1 MFLDKR
7 LELKVFGLYSKV
19 AEELDCKVQE
29 VDKVYSWYLDKV
41 YRSLKETDTV
51 QIFLKG
57 MGAFRANPACVSN
70 VLYTR
75 IHKPIHIGN
84 IMVNIPKHHTL
95 SKYKIMER
103 EYIKFYNAYQ
113 QAKAK
118 MNVLLELEP
127 YKKPMYYKQKVRL
140 NNFEESRLNKLYE
153 SVQRIHEAYRA
164 GNSECGQD
172 SRGVELQSL
181 EKIQFTK

>member
-1 MFLDKR
+1 MFLEKR

-19 AEELDCKVQE
+19 AEELNCKVQD

-41 YRSLKETDTV
+41 YRSLKDTNTV

-75 IHKPIHIGN
+75 IHKPIQMAN
-84 IMVNIPKHHTL
+84 VMVSIPKHHTL
-95 SKYKIMER
+95 RKFKIMEK
-103 EYIKFYNAYQ
+103 EHIKFHNAYQ
-113 QAKAK
+113 QAKDK
-118 MNVLLELEP
+118 MDVLLELEP

-140 NNFEESRLNKLYE
+140 YNFEESHLNKLYE
-153 SVQRIHEAYRA
+153 SVQRIYEAYRA
-164 GNSECGQD
+164 GDNECRQD
-172 SRGVELQSL
+172 SGGTELQSL